1 MKQIRRYINLF
12 FVIVK
17 ISFAKATAFR
27 FDFWCRIFMD
37 LVFYAVSIAGLK
49 LLYLHTGDLGGWN
62 ESQALVFLSGYLLLD
77 ALQMTFISHNLWQFP
92 SDVNTGQFDY
102 VLVRPVSSLF
112 WISLK
117 EISVSSVVNLIC
129 ALAVF
134 IWSLSNFDAIESV
147 WQYVLFFLFLIN
159 GLFLFFLVR
168 ILFSMPVFWLHS
180 PYTFERIFYSL
191 QPFLERPHQIFKGWI
206 KFVVMTILP
215 FALMASV
222 PAHFLFNESSF
233 MMVLQTVAV
242 TTGFATFVF
251 WLWNRAL
258 GSYSSASS

>member
-1 MKQIRRYINLF
+1 MVRYLTLF
-12 FVIVK
+12 IVIVK
-17 ISFAKATAFR
+17 VSFAKATAFR
-27 FDFWCRIFMD
+27 FDFWCRVGMD
-37 LVFYAVSIAGLK
+37 FVFYGVSIAGLK
-49 LLYLHTGDLGGWN
+49 LLYLHTSDLGGWS

-92 SDVNTGQFDY
+92 SDVTNGQFDY

-117 EISVSSVVNLIC
+117 EISVSSVVNLTG
-129 ALAVF
+129 AFAVF
-134 IWSLSNFDAIESV
+134 VWALHGFDQSISGI
-147 WQYVLFFLFLIN
+147 QYILFSLFLLN

-191 QPFLERPHQIFKGWI
+191 QPFLERPHQIFRGWVRVFI
-206 KFVVMTILP
+206 TTIIP

-222 PAHFLFNESSF
+222 PAHFLFNEASSLLIIQTMTVTF
-233 MMVLQTVAV
+233 CFAIVVL
-242 TTGFATFVF
+242 F
-251 WLWNRAL
+251 LWGKAL
-258 GSYSSASS
+258 KSYSSASS